1 MDSSPVL
8 RQQCQNTVLNDHSSL
23 NRMTADTKPGS
34 KHPSVPRPSKHLSVP
49 HPSKPGPENK
59 DPAAASDDGPKLTI
73 RPLGISRLP
82 VLAKSLPLKTPSDF
96 TRSHK
101 RWEDNSLAG
110 KAKRMKPS
118 TKPVP
123 FNFSNLKAN
132 RKGVQ
137 NQRGPLA
144 ATARAGAQPTQ
155 PKSTFSNAAHL
166 KTRPTITT
174 TQLPSSIPA
183 NHNKAQS
190 KSTIALAAHL
200 KTRPTTTTAQ
210 LPSSIPATHNKAQ
223 SKSTIA
229 LAAQLKTRP
238 TTTTAQLPS
247 SIPATHNKAQSKS
260 TIALAAQLP
269 TIALHLAARKAGSG
283 PGGILSQQNREL
295 GKPHQ
300 TQAPSA
306 ATSMS
311 LSQHPKQS
319 SSETLLH
326 VPGLG
331 QLSRPPSSFALGS
344 GLSSSAFS
352 FSSAS
357 TASAQPTALSTEACG
372 GHFDMLSMKDP
383 SMPGQLPSSST
394 GSVEA
399 AFHSDPSALCS
410 ILQNEGIGAARVF
423 MSSRPSTQAYN
434 NMPQRVSIM
443 KNGLR
448 TVPSAGPVRNV
459 KLSPALGNILQT
471 EGVGS
476 PLELERV
483 SVMKSHQTTAASAGP
498 VRSVQFSPEPSSLN
512 SILQDEGVSYSL
524 QPQRVSVMK
533 SHKKSAASAGPVRRV
548 QFFPDAAALGSILQ
562 KEEVKAGT
570 PLEATPQRTS
580 VCPSGRG
587 TSIYTAQR
595 VPITKWHTE
604 APGEPMVT
612 SISLTPALKWTPQR
626 VPDTRHQPMS
636 MEVVQTLFKETEEE
650 EQTDC
655 VVLDQDP
662 AETRADQQL
671 AKEEKQSNTGGRLQ
685 TFFQAAHRESVIFFS
700 TGKKLH
706 RPAPAHE
713 QESPVAGF
721 LERGGPMEH
730 CAAGG
735 QEAMHLLP
743 LHPKLDR
750 ASAPEIPEVTAAA
763 TDLTRLTN
771 LSAFV
776 PLRQP
781 RGSIMF
787 PKSGALSSATAL
799 LRRRLPPLKE
809 LRLDEEVATYTSSS
823 SPALPPSSSWPLQTR
838 CGNPVAAALHL
849 QDYTFFRPII
859 LDPSSTSSSSPLRE
873 R

>member
-8 RQQCQNTVLNDHSSL
+8 RQQCQNTLLNDHSSL
-23 NRMTADTKPGS
+23 NRITADTKPGS
-34 KHPSVPRPSKHLSVP
+34 KHPSVP

-59 DPAAASDDGPKLTI
+59 DPAAASDNGPKLMI
-73 RPLGISRLP
+73 RSLGISRLP

-110 KAKRMKPS
+110 KAMRMKPS

-123 FNFSNLKAN
+123 FNFSNLKDN
-132 RKGVQ
+132 RMGAQ
-137 NQRGPLA
+137 NQRGPLT

-155 PKSTFSNAAHL
+155 PKSTFSTAAHL
-166 KTRPTITT
+166 KTT
-174 TQLPSSIPA
+174 L
-183 NHNKAQS
+183 
-190 KSTIALAAHL
+190 
-200 KTRPTTTTAQ
+200 TTTTAQ
-210 LPSSIPATHNKAQ
+210 LPSRIPATHNKAQ
-223 SKSTIA
+223 SKSTIE
-229 LAAQLKTRP
+229 LAAQLKTRR

-247 SIPATHNKAQSKS
+247 RIPATHNKAQSKS
-260 TIALAAQLP
+260 TIELAAQLP

-283 PGGILSQQNREL
+283 PGGILSQQNRES

-319 SSETLLH
+319 SSDNLLH

-331 QLSRPPSSFALGS
+331 QHSRPPSSFALGS

-372 GHFDMLSMKDP
+372 GHFDMLSLKDP

-410 ILQNEGIGAARVF
+410 ILQNEGISAARVF

-443 KNGLR
+443 NNGLR

-459 KLSPALGNILQT
+459 NLSPALGNILQT
-471 EGVGS
+471 EGVSS
-476 PLELERV
+476 PLARV

-498 VRSVQFSPEPSSLN
+498 VRSVQFSPEPSSSN
-512 SILQDEGVSYSL
+512 SILQNEGVSYSL

-533 SHKKSAASAGPVRRV
+533 SHKKSAGSVRRV

-562 KEEVKAGT
+562 NEE
-570 PLEATPQRTS
+570 
-580 VCPSGRG
+580 
-587 TSIYTAQR
+587 AQR

-604 APGEPMVT
+604 APGEPMV
-612 SISLTPALKWTPQR
+612 SLTPALKWTPQR

-636 MEVVQTLFKETEEE
+636 MRRLLSAHWTPYAGSPRLGGLQGHSGDLETCKEEVVQTLFKETEEE
-650 EQTDC
+650 EQTDG
-655 VVLDQDP
+655 VVLDEDP

-685 TFFQAAHRESVIFFS
+685 TFFQAPHRESVIFFS
-700 TGKKLH
+700 TGKKRH
-706 RPAPAHE
+706 RAAPAHE
-713 QESPVAGF
+713 QERPVAGF

-735 QEAMHLLP
+735 QESMHLLP
-743 LHPKLDR
+743 LHPELDR
-750 ASAPEIPEVTAAA
+750 ASAPEIPEDTAAA

-771 LSAFV
+771 LAAFV
-776 PLRQP
+776 PLCQP
-781 RGSIMF
+781 RVAGSIMF
-787 PKSGALSSATAL
+787 PKSGALTSATAL
-799 LRRRLPPLKE
+799 LRWRLPPLKE
-809 LRLDEEVATYTSSS
+809 LRLDEEVATYTT

-838 CGNPVAAALHL
+838 CGNPVADALHL
-849 QDYTFFRPII
+849 QDYTCFRPII
-859 LDPSSTSSSSPLRE
+859 LDPSSTSYSSPLWE

>member
-8 RQQCQNTVLNDHSSL
+8 RQQCQNTLLNDHSSL
-23 NRMTADTKPGS
+23 NRMTADKKPGS
-34 KHPSVPRPSKHLSVP
+34 KHLSVPHPSKHLSVP
-49 HPSKPGPENK
+49 HPSKHLSVPHPSKHPSVPHGHPSKPGPENK
-59 DPAAASDDGPKLTI
+59 DPAAASDNGPKLMI
-73 RPLGISRLP
+73 RLLGISRLP

-96 TRSHK
+96 TWSHK

-132 RKGVQ
+132 RMGAQ

-155 PKSTFSNAAHL
+155 PKSTF
-166 KTRPTITT
+166 TT
-174 TQLPSSIPA
+174 
-183 NHNKAQS
+183 
-190 KSTIALAAHL
+190 AAHL

-223 SKSTIA
+223 SKSTIE
-229 LAAQLKTRP
+229 
-238 TTTTAQLPS
+238 
-247 SIPATHNKAQSKS
+247 
-260 TIALAAQLP
+260 LAAQLP
-269 TIALHLAARKAGSG
+269 TTALHLAARKAGSG
-283 PGGILSQQNREL
+283 PGGILSQQNRES

-319 SSETLLH
+319 SSDNLLH
-326 VPGLG
+326 VPGWG

-372 GHFDMLSMKDP
+372 GHFDMLSLKDP

-410 ILQNEGIGAARVF
+410 ILQNEGISAARVF

-459 KLSPALGNILQT
+459 KLSLALGNILQT
-471 EGVGS
+471 EGVS
-476 PLELERV
+476 SSLELERV

-498 VRSVQFSPEPSSLN
+498 VRSVRFSPEPSSLN

-533 SHKKSAASAGPVRRV
+533 SHKKSAASAGSVRRV
-548 QFFPDAAALGSILQ
+548 QFFPDAAALSSILQ
-562 KEEVKAGT
+562 NEEVKAGR

-612 SISLTPALKWTPQR
+612 SVSLTPALKWTPQR

-636 MEVVQTLFKETEEE
+636 MRRLLSAHWTPYAGSPRLGGLQGHSGDLETCKEEVVQTLFKETEEE

-662 AETRADQQL
+662 AEMRADQQL
-671 AKEEKQSNTGGRLQ
+671 AKEEKQSYTGGRLQ
-685 TFFQAAHRESVIFFS
+685 TFFQAPHRESVIFFS

-706 RPAPAHE
+706 RAAPAHE

-735 QEAMHLLP
+735 QESMHLLP
-743 LHPKLDR
+743 LHPELDR

-787 PKSGALSSATAL
+787 PKSGALTSATAL

-809 LRLDEEVATYTSSS
+809 LRLDEEVATYTS

-859 LDPSSTSSSSPLRE
+859 LDPSSTSYSSPLRE

>member
-8 RQQCQNTVLNDHSSL
+8 RQQCQNTLLNDHSSL

-34 KHPSVPRPSKHLSVP
+34 KHPSVPHPSKHSSVPHGHPSKHSSVPHGHPSKHSSVPHGHPSKHSSVP

-59 DPAAASDDGPKLTI
+59 DPAAASDNGPKLTI

-132 RKGVQ
+132 RMGAQ

-155 PKSTFSNAAHL
+155 PRSTF
-166 KTRPTITT
+166 TT
-174 TQLPSSIPA
+174 
-183 NHNKAQS
+183 
-190 KSTIALAAHL
+190 
-200 KTRPTTTTAQ
+200 
-210 LPSSIPATHNKAQ
+210 
-223 SKSTIA
+223 
-229 LAAQLKTRP
+229 AAQLKTRP

-247 SIPATHNKAQSKS
+247 SIPATHNKAQSTS

-269 TIALHLAARKAGSG
+269 TLALHLAARKAGSG
-283 PGGILSQQNREL
+283 PGGILSQQNRES
-295 GKPHQ
+295 GKPRQ

-319 SSETLLH
+319 SDNLLH

-331 QLSRPPSSFALGS
+331 QLSRPPSSFALSS

-352 FSSAS
+352 FSSTS

-372 GHFDMLSMKDP
+372 GQFDMLSLKDP

-399 AFHSDPSALCS
+399 TFHSDPSALCS
-410 ILQNEGIGAARVF
+410 ILQNEGISAARVF
-423 MSSRPSTQAYN
+423 MSSRSSTQAYN

-443 KNGLR
+443 KNGSR
-448 TVPSAGPVRNV
+448 AVPSAGPVRNV
-459 KLSPALGNILQT
+459 KSSPALGNILQT
-471 EGVGS
+471 EGVS
-476 PLELERV
+476 SSLELERV

-498 VRSVQFSPEPSSLN
+498 VRSVRFSPEPSSLN

-533 SHKKSAASAGPVRRV
+533 SDKKSAASAGPVRCV

-562 KEEVKAGT
+562 NEEVKAGR

-595 VPITKWHTE
+595 VPIPKWHTE

-612 SISLTPALKWTPQR
+612 SVSLTPALKWTPQR
-626 VPDTRHQPMS
+626 VPDTRHPPMS
-636 MEVVQTLFKETEEE
+636 MRRLLSAHWTPYAGSPRLGGLQGHSGDLETCKEEVVQTLFKETEEE
-650 EQTDC
+650 EQTDG

-671 AKEEKQSNTGGRLQ
+671 AKEEKQRNTGGRLQ
-685 TFFQAAHRESVIFFS
+685 TFFQAPHRESVIFFS

-706 RPAPAHE
+706 RAAPAHE

-743 LHPKLDR
+743 LHPELDR
-750 ASAPEIPEVTAAA
+750 VSAPEIPEVTAAA

-776 PLRQP
+776 PLCQP

-787 PKSGALSSATAL
+787 PKSSATAL
-799 LRRRLPPLKE
+799 LCRRLPPLKE
-809 LRLDEEVATYTSSS
+809 LRLDEEVSTYTS

-859 LDPSSTSSSSPLRE
+859 LDPSSTSYSSPLRE

>member
-8 RQQCQNTVLNDHSSL
+8 RQQCQNTLLNDHSSL

-34 KHPSVPRPSKHLSVP
+34 KHLSVPLPSKHPSVPHG
-49 HPSKPGPENK
+49 HPSKLGPENK
-59 DPAAASDDGPKLTI
+59 DPVAASDNGPKLTI

-101 RWEDNSLAG
+101 RWEDNSLVG

-132 RKGVQ
+132 RMGAQ
-137 NQRGPLA
+137 NQRGPLT

-155 PKSTFSNAAHL
+155 PKRN
-166 KTRPTITT
+166 
-174 TQLPSSIPA
+174 
-183 NHNKAQS
+183 
-190 KSTIALAAHL
+190 
-200 KTRPTTTTAQ
+200 
-210 LPSSIPATHNKAQ
+210 
-223 SKSTIA
+223 
-229 LAAQLKTRP
+229 
-238 TTTTAQLPS
+238 
-247 SIPATHNKAQSKS
+247 
-260 TIALAAQLP
+260 
-269 TIALHLAARKAGSG
+269 
-283 PGGILSQQNREL
+283 
-295 GKPHQ
+295 
-300 TQAPSA
+300 
-306 ATSMS
+306 
-311 LSQHPKQS
+311 
-319 SSETLLH
+319 
-326 VPGLG
+326 
-331 QLSRPPSSFALGS
+331 
-344 GLSSSAFS
+344 
-352 FSSAS
+352 
-357 TASAQPTALSTEACG
+357 
-372 GHFDMLSMKDP
+372 
-383 SMPGQLPSSST
+383 
-394 GSVEA
+394 VEA

-410 ILQNEGIGAARVF
+410 ILQNEGISAARVF
-423 MSSRPSTQAYN
+423 MSSPPSTQAYN

-459 KLSPALGNILQT
+459 KLSLALGNILQT
-471 EGVGS
+471 EGVS
-476 PLELERV
+476 SSLELERV

-498 VRSVQFSPEPSSLN
+498 VRSVRFSPEPSSLN

-533 SHKKSAASAGPVRRV
+533 SHKKSADSAGSVRRV

-562 KEEVKAGT
+562 NEEVKAGR

-604 APGEPMVT
+604 APGEPIVT
-612 SISLTPALKWTPQR
+612 SGSLTPALKWTPQR

-636 MEVVQTLFKETEEE
+636 MRRLLSAHWTPYAGSPRLGGPQGHSGDLETCKEEVVQTLFKETEEE
-650 EQTDC
+650 EQTDG

-685 TFFQAAHRESVIFFS
+685 TFFQAPHRESVIFFS
-700 TGKKLH
+700 TGKKLY
-706 RPAPAHE
+706 RAAPAHE

-743 LHPKLDR
+743 LHPELVR

-776 PLRQP
+776 PLCQP
-781 RGSIMF
+781 RGRTQSQFAGSIMF
-787 PKSGALSSATAL
+787 SKSSALSSATAL
-799 LRRRLPPLKE
+799 LRRHLPPLKE
-809 LRLDEEVATYTSSS
+809 LRLDEEVATYTS
-823 SPALPPSSSWPLQTR
+823 PAPTPSSTWPLQTR
-838 CGNPVAAALHL
+838 CVNPVAAALHL

-859 LDPSSTSSSSPLRE
+859 LDPSSTSYSSPLRE